1 MISKMTRLSYGTLLS
16 LATEKMKG
24 IKQWHLELYKYYLG
38 EEQGE
43 FFVKDFDH
51 WQ

>member
-24 IKQWHLELYKYYLG
+24 IKQWHLELYKYFLA